1 MPGASPVNPE
11 TPANAAASAAFWS
24 SALDRYNLLMSMPIP
39 TASSTANIP
48 IADVARIEP
57 RSRFLSTCST
67 DLFFMF
73 APSYIRTKIGSTE
86 RGSYQGL
93 TESGFEFIVTAL
105 ATGRAGLL
113 LRTLPTEPLVL
124 D

>member
-1 MPGASPVNPE
+1 MQLHRRRSG
-11 TPANAAASAAFWS
+11 
-24 SALDRYNLLMSMPIP
+24 ALDRYNLLMSMPIP

-73 APSYIRTKIGSTE
+73 CPLIHSDEDRLDKKE
-86 RGSYQGL
+86 V
-93 TESGFEFIVTAL
+93 VT
-105 ATGRAGLL
+105 RA
-113 LRTLPTEPLVL
+113 
-124 D
+124 